1 MKKYTNLFDQ
11 ICSMDNL
18 ICAFEKAKKGKT
30 KRRYI
35 KRFKKN
41 LNQNLIKLRNELL
54 DQTYKPCPLKS
65 FILRDPKTR
74 KISKSAFRDR
84 VVHHAICN
92 FIEPLFDKTF
102 IYDCCANRIG
112 KGTHK
117 ALERFDL
124 FSRKVSRNNT
134 KACYVLKADI
144 RHYFEEVNHD
154 VLMNIISKKVSDER
168 VIWLISKILENGFKD
183 KGMPLGNLTSQFFAN
198 VYLNEL
204 DQFVKHKLRAKYYIR
219 YVDDF
224 VFLHESKEQLEVWK
238 KEINEFLQQNLK
250 IELHKNKSQ
259 VIKLSKGIKFL
270 GFRVFSSHR
279 LLRKSNMN
287 KFEREFN
294 HLKILFDEG
303 LITREKVLESLEGW
317 LAYCSHANTYKYKKH
332 LIRLFNKNF
341 PFGYHDRI
349 RNKKKCWNFLKKL
362 DESNLQFSVQKTLF
376 QFKKGLSINEIAL
389 NRNVKESTIWAHL
402 SNLIEHKQISVWD
415 VLPNEKVTK
424 ILKKIY
430 SKNDCL
436 KVIKKRLKDDTVTY
450 DEITCVMASIKSK
463 RKYKVS

>member
-1 MKKYTNLFDQ
+1 MKKYTNLFDK
-11 ICSMDNL
+11 ICSIDNL
-18 ICAFEKAKKGKT
+18 MLAFEKAKKGKT
-30 KRRYI
+30 KRRYV
-35 KRFKKN
+35 KRFQKN
-41 LNQNLIKLRNELL
+41 LRPNLIKLRKELL
-54 DQTYKPCPLKS
+54 NQTCTPCPLKS

-84 VVHHAICN
+84 IVHHAICN
-92 FIEPLFDKTF
+92 IIEPLFDKTF

-124 FSRKVSRNNT
+124 FSRKVSKNDTRS
-134 KACYVLKADI
+134 CFVLKADI
-144 RHYFEEVNHD
+144 RHYFEEVDHS
-154 VLMNIISKKVSDER
+154 VLINIIHKKINDER
-168 VIWLISKILENGFKD
+168 VIWLISKILANGFKE

-224 VFLHESKEQLEVWK
+224 VFLHESKEQLETWK

-259 VIKLSKGIKFL
+259 VLRLNKGIKFL
-270 GFRVFSSHR
+270 GFRVFYSHK
-279 LLRKSNMN
+279 LLRKSNVN
-287 KFEREFN
+287 KFEREFS

-317 LAYCSHANTYKYKKH
+317 LAYCSHANTYKYRKH

-341 PFGYHDRI
+341 PFTHHDRI
-349 RNKKKCWNFLKKL
+349 QNKKKCWNFLKRL
-362 DESNLQFSVQKTLF
+362 DESELKFSVQKTLF
-376 QFKKGLSINEIAL
+376 QFKKGLSIKEIAL
-389 NRNVKESTIWAHL
+389 NRNMKESTIWAHL
-402 SNLIEHKQISVWD
+402 ANLIEHKQISVRD
-415 VLPNEKVTK
+415 VLPNEKITK
-424 ILKKIY
+424 ILKKVY
-430 SKNDCL
+430 SKNDSL
-436 KVIKKRLKDDTVTY
+436 KTIKKRLKDETNY
-450 DEITCVMASIKSK
+450 DEIACVMASIKSK
-463 RKYKVS
+463 RKQRVS